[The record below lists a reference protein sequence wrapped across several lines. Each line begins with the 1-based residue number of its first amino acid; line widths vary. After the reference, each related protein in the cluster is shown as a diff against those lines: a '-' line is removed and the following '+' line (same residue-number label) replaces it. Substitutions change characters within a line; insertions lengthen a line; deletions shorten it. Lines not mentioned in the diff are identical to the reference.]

1 MSKTPWTQGP
11 WRIGDAGN
19 TIFGPKTDAPAPV
32 MVASVGPAGRDPVA
46 KKANAQLI
54 ALAPEMVEVLQQ
66 VLGALSGANAISYDD
81 IESADVELLLE
92 DIKSAHAVARMIL
105 SRLPKGE

>member
-1 MSKTPWTQGP
+1 MTKTPSTPGP
-11 WRIGDAGN
+11 CSGRSAYPTDIVDANGKWVA
-19 TIFGPKTDAPAPV
+19 TALAPY
-32 MVASVGPAGRDPVA
+32 RD
-46 KKANAQLI
+46 LF
-54 ALAPEMVEVLQQ
+54 ALAPEMAEALQQ
-66 VLGALSGANAISYDD
+66 VVQSLSGANALSYDD